1 MKIFKLTLIVFIM
14 LVSCKEKSTNSSKK
28 NDEANFII
36 SKNKAGDIT
45 SKTQKNTL
53 IKQYKPNQI
62 KETILYSYE
71 EINIIGTEINTNK
84 PKESLIIQWNKDL
97 TPKTIKIS
105 NPLSLWKTKH
115 GVKIGSTIKDVQNAN
130 EKIFTIYGYE
140 IDRYLQGAVK
150 NGIRENYRV

>member
-1 MKIFKLTLIVFIM
+1 M
-14 LVSCKEKSTNSSKK
+14 LVSCKEKSTKK

-36 SKNKAGDIT
+36 SKNKVGDIT

-84 PKESLIIQWNKDL
+84 PKESLIIQWNKDQFL
-97 TPKTIKIS
+97 T
-105 NPLSLWKTKH
+105 
-115 GVKIGSTIKDVQNAN
+115 V
-130 EKIFTIYGYE
+130 
-140 IDRYLQGAVK
+140 
-150 NGIRENYRV
+150 